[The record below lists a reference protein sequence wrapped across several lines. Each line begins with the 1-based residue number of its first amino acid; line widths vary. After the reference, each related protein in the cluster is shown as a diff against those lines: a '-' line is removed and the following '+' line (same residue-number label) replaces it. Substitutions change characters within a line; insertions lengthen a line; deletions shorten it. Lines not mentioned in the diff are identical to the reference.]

1 MGLHRVH
8 PDTVARPFDAKR
20 LGEIAKRPSGG
31 GLVRAQRLFGRADK
45 DNRPAAPR
53 RAAMGGEI
61 LRQQEALIEPGIKRR
76 APLIMSKLVRGHVPR
91 LGRDVDQHVAIS
103 LIDQFCSLRLEG
115 GGNGRTVPR
124 QAGGLACQPAHQ
136 RHPHGPS
143 ARSRGGM

>member
-61 LRQQEALIEPGIKRR
+61 LRQQEALIEPAIKRR
-76 APLIMSKLVRGHVPR
+76 APLIVSKLVRGHVPR
-91 LGRDVDQHVAIS
+91 QRRDVALTSKGGHFDAGRAANALLRARLTDFGEGAALYDERVRLVAI
-103 LIDQFCSLRLEG
+103 
-115 GGNGRTVPR
+115 
-124 QAGGLACQPAHQ
+124 
-136 RHPHGPS
+136 
-143 ARSRGGM
+143 